1 MIDKIEGKY
10 DPISFENKI
19 YRFWQKKNYFHAE
32 PDQSKTPFSMVI
44 PPPNVTGHL
53 HVGHAL
59 NNTLQDVVIRYQR
72 MKGFNTAWI
81 PGTDHAGIATQNIVE
96 KSLAER
102 GMDRHSL
109 GREKFIEEVWKWKDK
124 YGSRIISQL
133 EALGCSCDWDRQR
146 FTFDDD
152 YVNSVTTEFTDL
164 YNEGLIYRG
173 NYMTNWCPR
182 CRTAI
187 SDIEVEHQEKKGS
200 LWDIK
205 YPLIDP
211 VTGAPGQEEFII
223 VSTTRPETML
233 GDTAVA
239 VNPGDSR
246 YSRLKGRSV
255 FLPLMERIIPIVE
268 DDYVDMEFGSGAVKV
283 TPAHDPNDFEIGKRH
298 DLEEINI
305 MDEDAVLNT
314 NAGQYAG
321 MDRFEARK
329 KVLEDL
335 KSGGYYSGRKDHSS
349 SAGICSRCD
358 TIVEPRVSMQWFV
371 AMKKL
376 AAPAIEAVREGRVR
390 IIPRKWE
397 KIYFEWMENI
407 RDWCISRQLWWGHRI
422 PAWYCGGCGEMII
435 SAGKPEKCSK
445 CGGTGLSQD
454 EDVLDTWFSSCLW
467 PFATMGWPERTRD
480 LEYFFPTD
488 ILITAHDIIFFWVA
502 RMIMMSL
509 HFMDDVPFKQVF
521 INPLVNDSSGQKMS
535 KSKGNAVDPMVII
548 DKNGADVLRFTL
560 TSLTTPGKNLLLGDE
575 KIEGTRNFANKIW
588 NASKFVISAIEDFE
602 QGKIDDDSGVF
613 SIQDKNIT
621 DMDLDLWDRWIISRL
636 NSTAGDV
643 EKNLSRFNF
652 SRASRSLY
660 NFFWSEFCDWY
671 LEASKV
677 RLYNPLNGR
686 DRSTCQFV
694 LWYVLEKSLR
704 IMHPFMPHITERIW
718 QAIPHQ
724 GESIMVEDYP
734 GADGSLIEKETEE
747 AISAVFNIIGEV
759 RKIRSELKINP
770 GSKVNICL
778 DIKEDDIS
786 KTVCENIEYMRSL
799 ARVDTIEFK
808 SAGDQKGYIKTTT
821 GNADIYI
828 YILEAVDID
837 LEIKRISDEMAKIEA
852 GMAKNMKKLENPQ
865 FIKKAPQEI
874 IAKEKDRLK
883 QAGKISAVLSEQ
895 LGKMK
900 NIKK

>member
-1 MIDKIEGKY
+1 
-10 DPISFENKI
+10 
-19 YRFWQKKNYFHAE
+19 
-32 PDQSKTPFSMVI
+32 
-44 PPPNVTGHL
+44 
-53 HVGHAL
+53 
-59 NNTLQDVVIRYQR
+59 
-72 MKGFNTAWI
+72 
-81 PGTDHAGIATQNIVE
+81 
-96 KSLAER
+96 
-102 GMDRHSL
+102 
-109 GREKFIEEVWKWKDK
+109 
-124 YGSRIISQL
+124 
-133 EALGCSCDWDRQR
+133 
-146 FTFDDD
+146 
-152 YVNSVTTEFTDL
+152 
-164 YNEGLIYRG
+164 
-173 NYMTNWCPR
+173 
-182 CRTAI
+182 
-187 SDIEVEHQEKKGS
+187 
-200 LWDIK
+200 
-205 YPLIDP
+205 
-211 VTGAPGQEEFII
+211 
-223 VSTTRPETML
+223 
-233 GDTAVA
+233 
-239 VNPGDSR
+239 
-246 YSRLKGRSV
+246 
-255 FLPLMERIIPIVE
+255 
-268 DDYVDMEFGSGAVKV
+268 
-283 TPAHDPNDFEIGKRH
+283 
-298 DLEEINI
+298 
-305 MDEDAVLNT
+305 
-314 NAGQYAG
+314 
-321 MDRFEARK
+321 
-329 KVLEDL
+329 
-335 KSGGYYSGRKDHSS
+335 
-349 SAGICSRCD
+349 
-358 TIVEPRVSMQWFV
+358 
-371 AMKKL
+371 
-376 AAPAIEAVREGRVR
+376 
-390 IIPRKWE
+390 
-397 KIYFEWMENI
+397 
-407 RDWCISRQLWWGHRI
+407 
-422 PAWYCGGCGEMII
+422 MII

-535 KSKGNAVDPMVII
+535 KSKGNVVDPMVII

-828 YILEAVDID
+828 YILDAVDID

>member
-1 MIDKIEGKY
+1 
-10 DPISFENKI
+10 
-19 YRFWQKKNYFHAE
+19 
-32 PDQSKTPFSMVI
+32 
-44 PPPNVTGHL
+44 
-53 HVGHAL
+53 
-59 NNTLQDVVIRYQR
+59 
-72 MKGFNTAWI
+72 
-81 PGTDHAGIATQNIVE
+81 
-96 KSLAER
+96 
-102 GMDRHSL
+102 
-109 GREKFIEEVWKWKDK
+109 
-124 YGSRIISQL
+124 
-133 EALGCSCDWDRQR
+133 
-146 FTFDDD
+146 
-152 YVNSVTTEFTDL
+152 
-164 YNEGLIYRG
+164 
-173 NYMTNWCPR
+173 R

-187 SDIEVEHQEKKGS
+187 SDIEVEHREKKAD

-205 YPLIDP
+205 YPIIDP
-211 VTGAPGQEEFII
+211 ATGDPSAEEFII

-246 YSRLKGRSV
+246 YSKLKGRSV
-255 FLPLMERIIPIVE
+255 FLPLMERIIPIIE

-298 DLEEINI
+298 SLEEINI
-305 MDEDAVLNT
+305 MDEDAVLNS

-335 KSGGYYSGRKDHSS
+335 KSGGYYLGRKDHSS

-376 AAPAIEAVREGRVR
+376 AAPAIKTVREGRVK
-390 IIPRKWE
+390 IIPHKWE

-422 PAWYCGGCGEMII
+422 PVWYCGGCGEMIV

-445 CGGTGLSQD
+445 CKSTSLLQD

-467 PFATMGWPERTRD
+467 PFATMGWPEKTRD

-488 ILITAHDIIFFWVA
+488 VLITGHDIIFFWVA

-509 HFMDDVPFKQVF
+509 HFMDDVPFKKVF
-521 INPLVNDSSGQKMS
+521 INPLVNDSTGQKMS
-535 KSKGNAVDPMVII
+535 KSKGNVVDPMVII
-548 DKNGADVLRFTL
+548 DKNGTDVLRFTL

-588 NASKFVISAIEDFE
+588 NASKFVISAIGDFE
-602 QGKIDDDSGVF
+602 QGKMDDKSGV
-613 SIQDKNIT
+613 SGIQHKDIME
-621 DMDLDLWDRWIISRL
+621 MDLNIWDRWIISCL
-636 NSTAGDV
+636 NSTVGDV

-652 SRASRSLY
+652 SGASRSLY

-677 RLYNPLNGR
+677 RLYNPSNGQ
-686 DRSTCQFV
+686 DRGTCQFV
-694 LWYVLEKSLR
+694 LWYVLEKYLKL
-704 IMHPFMPHITERIW
+704 MHPFMPHITEKIW

-724 GESIMVEDYP
+724 GESIMVGQYP
-734 GADGSLIEKETEE
+734 GLDQSLIEKETGG
-747 AISAVFNIIGEV
+747 AISAVFDIIGEV

-770 GSKVNICL
+770 GNKVNICL
-778 DIKEDDIS
+778 DIKDDDIN
-786 KTVCENIEYMRSL
+786 KTVYENIEYIRSL

-821 GNADIYI
+821 GNTDIYI
-828 YILEAVDID
+828 YILNAVDID

-852 GMAKNMKKLENPQ
+852 GMAKSAKKLKNPQ
-865 FIKKAPQEI
+865 FIKNAPQEI
-874 IAKEKDRLK
+874 IAKEKNRLK
-883 QAGKISAVLSEQ
+883 QAGQISEVLSGE
-895 LGKMK
+895 LSKMK